1 MNAYKKDFSRDY
13 SNIDISRSR
22 FDLSHEH
29 ITTLNEGDL
38 IPIDLMEVLP
48 GDTFQIKPGMMTR
61 LQSTFVKAP
70 IGNVF
75 ADIYYFF
82 VPSRILFPDW
92 KKLWGENKAYSA
104 DITTKVPTL
113 NFDIS
118 PDLLSNL
125 EKNKIK
131 KFFNYFGLNIY
142 NYGLFDGHTS
152 PKLNSNLNAL
162 PIMAYQTIYN
172 EWFRDQNLQDPI
184 AVSSSLNGFTA
195 GSNVITNKSSFMVQK
210 VSKYHDYFTSCTL
223 APQKGPS
230 VTTGLSGSA
239 DVVLGEPHSMV
250 RGTINTLLFGNNDDR
265 FSGIDTY
272 TLAAQTVNSSSPDM
286 KVGYNTTAPGTPENH
301 DLNSIIN
308 RSNLVA
314 DLSTATAITINELRI
329 AFQLQKFFEKLTN
342 GSRYREILSSLYGVT
357 IPDSTVQIP
366 EYLGGKHIPLSISQV
381 MQSSQTVENSPQ
393 GNIAGQ
399 SFTLD
404 TNVDDIVFSSYEHGY
419 ILGLMTIRCEHLYAF
434 GTSRLFN
441 KVEYTDY
448 YQPLFA
454 NLGNMPVY
462 DTEIYDGGFEISMSN
477 DQKGVFGY
485 NEAWADYR
493 FIPSRVSG
501 DVSPLI
507 DNSLDVWH
515 FADNYIESPTLSLG
529 WMLEGTENID
539 KTITVSSSIADQFI
553 VDFYSETYATRPM
566 PVVSIPG
573 LIDHH

>member
-1 MNAYKKDFSRDY
+1 MNAYKKDFSRDF

-48 GDTFQIKPGMMTR
+48 GDTFQIKPGMMAR

-70 IGNVF
+70 IGNLF

-82 VPSRILFPDW
+82 VPSRILFPKW
-92 KKLWGENKAYSA
+92 KELWGENKVYSA

-113 NFDIS
+113 SFDLAQNYLTT
-118 PDLLSNL
+118 D
-125 EKNKIK
+125 EKIK
-131 KFFNYFGLNIY
+131 IMKFFRYFGLNLGTDFLLRGSTTP
-142 NYGLFDGHTS
+142 NVST
-152 PKLNSNLNAL
+152 NLNAL
-162 PIMAYQTIYN
+162 PIMAYQSIYN
-172 EWFRDQNLQDPI
+172 EWFRDQNLQNPI
-184 AVSSSLNGFTA
+184 PVSSSLNGNA
-195 GSNVITNKSSFMVQK
+195 MATNKTSFMVQK

-230 VTTGLSGSA
+230 VSTGLSGSA
-239 DVVLGEPHSMV
+239 DVVLGQSHDMT
-250 RGTINTLLFGNNDDR
+250 RGNLNTLLLGTMEGGLVDTQIHPLVAGTRTSNDAAVA
-265 FSGIDTY
+265 IDT
-272 TLAAQTVNSSSPDM
+272 
-286 KVGYNTTAPGTPENH
+286 NTISTYGNT
-301 DLNSIIN
+301 IIN

-314 DLSTATAITINELRI
+314 DLSTATSITINELRI

-342 GSRYREILSSLYGVT
+342 GSRYREILNSLYGVT

-366 EYLGGKHIPLSISQV
+366 EYLGGKHIPLNITQV
-381 MQSSQTVENSPQ
+381 MQSSQTSQDSPQ

-404 TNVDDIVFSSYEHGY
+404 TNVDDIIFSSYEHGY
-419 ILGLMTIRCEHLYAF
+419 ILGLMTIRCEHLYAY
-434 GTSRLFN
+434 GTSRIFN

-462 DTEIYDGGFEISMSN
+462 TSEISDDGGEYN
-477 DQKGVFGY
+477 TDNQDKDVFGY

-493 FIPSRVSG
+493 YIPSRVSG
-501 DVSPLI
+501 DVSPILE
-507 DNSLDVWH
+507 NGLDVWH
-515 FADNYIESPTLSLG
+515 FADFYDSKPVLSLD
-529 WMLEGTENID
+529 WMLEGVENID
-539 KTITVSSSIADQFI
+539 KTISVTSQVADQFI
-553 VDFYSETYATRPM
+553 VDFYAETYATRPM

>member
-48 GDTFQIKPGMMTR
+48 GDTFQIKPGMMAR

-82 VPSRILFPDW
+82 VPSRILFPNW
-92 KKLWGENKAYSA
+92 KKLWGENKAYTA

-113 NFDIS
+113 SFDIGQNS
-118 PDLLSNL
+118 INNL
-125 EKNKIK
+125 KKKMIK
-131 KFFNYFGLNIY
+131 KFFNYFGLNFY
-142 NYGLFDGHTS
+142 KSDFLDGSTQ
-152 PKLNSNLNAL
+152 PNRQTNLNAL

-184 AVSSSLNGFTA
+184 PVTSSLHAST
-195 GSNVITNKSSFMVQK
+195 VTTNEDSFIIQK

-250 RGTINTLLFGNNDDR
+250 RGTINTLLFGNNDLQP
-265 FSGIDTY
+265 GAIETY
-272 TLAAQTVNSSSPDM
+272 TLGSSTVNGNPDM

-301 DLNSIIN
+301 GLNGIIN

-314 DLSTATAITINELRI
+314 DLSTATSITINELRI

-366 EYLGGKHIPLSISQV
+366 EYLGGKHVPLNITQV

-404 TNVDDIVFSSYEHGY
+404 TNLDDIVFSSYEHGY

-434 GTSRLFN
+434 GTSRIFN

-462 DTEIYDGGFEISMSN
+462 SSEIYDDGTEYN
-477 DQKGVFGY
+477 TDNQEKNVFGY

-493 FIPSRVSG
+493 YIPSRISG
-501 DVSPLI
+501 DVSPILG
-507 DNSLDVWH
+507 NGLEVWH
-515 FADNYIESPTLSLG
+515 FADNYDETPTLSLS
-529 WMLEGTENID
+529 WMLEESANIN
-539 KTITVSSSIADQFI
+539 KTISVSSSIADQFI
-553 VDFYSETYATRPM
+553 VDFYAETYATRPM

>member
-1 MNAYKKDFSRDY
+1 MNVYKKDFSKDY

-48 GDTFQIKPGMMTR
+48 GDTFQIKPGMMAR

-70 IGNVF
+70 IGNLY

-82 VPSRILFPDW
+82 VPSRILFPRW
-92 KKLWGENKAYSA
+92 KELWGENKSYTS

-113 NFDIS
+113 SFS
-118 PDLLSNL
+118 LSQNYL
-125 EKNKIK
+125 NAAEQSKIK
-131 KFFNYFGLNIY
+131 KFFNYFGFNSYNDTITELLNGSTTP
-142 NYGLFDGHTS
+142 N
-152 PKLNSNLNAL
+152 LNTNINAL
-162 PIMAYQTIYN
+162 PFMAYQTIYN
-172 EWFRDQNLQDPI
+172 EWFRDQNLQQPI
-184 AVSSSLNGFTA
+184 AVSSSLSGNSIS
-195 GSNVITNKSSFMVQK
+195 SNKESFMIQK

-239 DVVLGEPHSMV
+239 DVVLGQSHDMT
-250 RGTINTLLFGNNDDR
+250 RGNINTLLFGTMEGGLVDTQIHPLVAGTRTSNDAAVA
-265 FSGIDTY
+265 IDTNTISTY
-272 TLAAQTVNSSSPDM
+272 
-286 KVGYNTTAPGTPENH
+286 GNTTV
-301 DLNSIIN
+301 N

-342 GSRYREILSSLYGVT
+342 GSRYREILNSLYGVT
-357 IPDSTVQIP
+357 IPDSTVQVP
-366 EYLGGKHIPLSISQV
+366 EYLGGKHVPLNITQV

-404 TNVDDIVFSSYEHGY
+404 TNVDNIVFSSYEHGY
-419 ILGLMTIRCEHLYAF
+419 ILGLMTIRCEHLYAY
-434 GTSRLFN
+434 GTSRIFN

-462 DTEIYDGGFEISMSN
+462 NSEIYEVGDELTLSN
-477 DQKGVFGY
+477 EDKAVFGY

-493 FIPSRVSG
+493 FIPSRISG
-501 DVSPLI
+501 DLSPDI
-507 DNSLDVWH
+507 AKGLDVWH
-515 FADNYIESPTLSLG
+515 FADLYAETPTLSLN
-529 WMLEGTENID
+529 WMLEGPENID
-539 KTITVSSSIADQFI
+539 RTITVSSLVADQFI
-553 VDFYSETYATRPM
+553 VDFYAETYATRPM

>member
-48 GDTFQIKPGMMTR
+48 GDTFQIKPGMMAR

-82 VPSRILFPDW
+82 VPSRILFPNW
-92 KKLWGENKAYSA
+92 KKLWGENKAYTA

-113 NFDIS
+113 SFDIGQNS
-118 PDLLSNL
+118 INNL
-125 EKNKIK
+125 KKKMIK
-131 KFFNYFGLNIY
+131 KFFNYFGLNLY
-142 NYGLFDGHTS
+142 KSDFLDGSTQ
-152 PKLNSNLNAL
+152 PNRQTNLNAL

-184 AVSSSLNGFTA
+184 PVTSSLHASSVT
-195 GSNVITNKSSFMVQK
+195 TNEDSFIIQK

-250 RGTINTLLFGNNDDR
+250 RGTINTLLFGNNDLQP
-265 FSGIDTY
+265 GAIETY
-272 TLAAQTVNSSSPDM
+272 TLGSSTVNGNPDM

-301 DLNSIIN
+301 GLNGIIN

-314 DLSTATAITINELRI
+314 DLSTATSITINELRI

-366 EYLGGKHIPLSISQV
+366 EYLGGKHVPLNITQV

-434 GTSRLFN
+434 GTSRIFN

-462 DTEIYDGGFEISMSN
+462 SSEIYDDGTEYN
-477 DQKGVFGY
+477 TDNQEKNVFGY

-493 FIPSRVSG
+493 YIPSRISG
-501 DVSPLI
+501 DVSPILG
-507 DNSLDVWH
+507 NGLEVWH
-515 FADNYIESPTLSLG
+515 FADNYDETPTLSLS
-529 WMLEGTENID
+529 WMLEESANID
-539 KTITVSSSIADQFI
+539 KTISVSSVIADQFI
-553 VDFYSETYATRPM
+553 VDFYAETYATRPM

>member
-38 IPIDLMEVLP
+38 IPVDLMEVLP
-48 GDTFQIKPGMMTR
+48 GDTFQIKPGMMAR

-92 KKLWGENKAYSA
+92 KKLWGENKAYSD
-104 DITTKVPTL
+104 DITTKVPRLGFSLTP
-113 NFDIS
+113 NFLT
-118 PDLLSNL
+118 DLD
-125 EKNKIK
+125 KKKIK
-131 KFFNYFGLNIY
+131 KFFNYFGCNLY
-142 NYGLFDGHTS
+142 NNNVLDGSST
-152 PKLNSNLNAL
+152 PNVVSNYNAL

-172 EWFRDQNLQDPI
+172 EWFRDQNLQQPI
-184 AVSSSLNGFTA
+184 AVSSSLSGN
-195 GSNVITNKSSFMVQK
+195 NVSTNKSSFMVQK

-230 VTTGLSGSA
+230 VTTGLSGTA
-239 DVVLGEPHSMV
+239 DVVLGRYHDMTTENTSVLTLGSKNGGLKTLEAHSLVAKTLNTNMAAV
-250 RGTINTLLFGNNDDR
+250 VVDNNGNNLNVSGSPIINT
-265 FSGIDTY
+265 
-272 TLAAQTVNSSSPDM
+272 
-286 KVGYNTTAPGTPENH
+286 
-301 DLNSIIN
+301 
-308 RSNLVA
+308 SNLVA

-342 GSRYREILSSLYGVT
+342 GSRYREILNSLYGVT

-366 EYLGGKHIPLSISQV
+366 EYLGGKHVPLSITQI

-434 GTSRLFN
+434 GTSRIFN

-462 DTEIYDGGFEISMSN
+462 DSEIYDDGSEFEMDNS
-477 DQKGVFGY
+477 QRGVFGY

-507 DNSLDVWH
+507 NNGLDVWH
-515 FADNYIESPTLSLG
+515 FADNYIDLPILSLD

-539 KTITVSSSIADQFI
+539 KTISVSSTIADQFI
-553 VDFYSETYATRPM
+553 VDFYAETYATRPM